1 MVENLK
7 NIIEELSDQLETAER
22 YNLYWLKSDLALNLQ
37 MQESLNLA
45 GIKTVNIGFEF
56 AKKLSLQKAS
66 KFIGIEAHELLQNLI
81 ENNSTLLN
89 KLKIKTVALYNLGV
103 LFEPDLE
110 LDPSQIIKNLSK
122 TTAIILLWENLS
134 DDNGNL
140 FWDKAQ
146 PQYGFDFTDTNIR
159 EIKIHHEIQ

>member
-7 NIIEELSDQLETAER
+7 NIIEELSDQLEKAER

-37 MQESLNLA
+37 IQETLNIV
-45 GIKTVNIGFEF
+45 GIKTVNIGLEF
-56 AKKLSLQKAS
+56 AKKLSLKKAT

-89 KLKIKTVALYNLGV
+89 KLKIKTVALYNLGA

-146 PQYGFDFTDTNIR
+146 PQYEFDFTDTNIR
-159 EIKIHHEIQ
+159 EIKIHHEI